1 MAPSTPLTAAAAA
14 SYSLSIRTVSGGL
27 AFCIYSEEPSLQILR
42 QGLLEASAGSPSV
55 YTRLQELYYEHEFL
69 SYPFRRVTLYYEPEK
84 ATLAPSELLL
94 DGQDELWISP
104 HSEEAQASGSGA
116 PEKSYLRYTLPDETK
131 TFVLS
136 WSKEALQFLRR
147 TLLIIEPL
155 PYFAPILEER
165 RDRGRSEQGRELL
178 LLLREGAIDLFL
190 LSEGELLGYN
200 SFALVS
206 SLEAKVLA
214 GEAVFYAFSFWRHF
228 ALEGSTDRIT
238 IGYPE
243 EGREASTRLLKA
255 AAHETGELLSPYIA
269 QITQLSYRSLPQAPE
284 APSPTAH

>member
-1 MAPSTPLTAAAAA
+1 MAPSTPLTAATAA

-94 DGQDELWISP
+94 DGQDELW
-104 HSEEAQASGSGA
+104 
-116 PEKSYLRYTLPDETK
+116 

-136 WSKEALQFLRR
+136 WSREALQFLRR

-228 ALEGSTDRIT
+228 VLEGSTDRIT
-238 IGYPE
+238 IGYPM
-243 EGREASTRLLKA
+243 EGMKASIRLLEE

-269 QITQLSYRSLPQAPE
+269 QITQFSYRSLPQAPE

>member
-1 MAPSTPLTAAAAA
+1 MAPSTPLTAATAA

-27 AFCIYSEEPSLQILR
+27 AFCIYNEEPSPQILR

-69 SYPFRRVTLYYEPEK
+69 SYPFRRVTLYYEPEE
-84 ATLAPSELLL
+84 ATLVPSELLL

-116 PEKSYLRYTLPDETK
+116 PEKSYLRYALPDETK

-136 WSKEALQFLRR
+136 WSREALQF
-147 TLLIIEPL
+147 LIIEPL

-228 ALEGSTDRIT
+228 ALEGSADRIT
-238 IGYPE
+238 IGYPM
-243 EGREASTRLLKA
+243 EGMEASTRLLEATAQK
-255 AAHETGELLSPYIA
+255 TGELLSPYIA
-269 QITQLSYRSLPQAPE
+269 QITQLSYRSLPQANE
-284 APSPTAH
+284 APTPTAH

>member
-1 MAPSTPLTAAAAA
+1 MAPSTPLTAATAA

-104 HSEEAQASGSGA
+104 HSEETQASGSGA
-116 PEKSYLRYTLPDETK
+116 SEKSYLRYTDETK

-136 WSKEALQFLRR
+136 WSREALQFLRR

-228 ALEGSTDRIT
+228 VLEGSTDRIT
-238 IGYPE
+238 IGYPV
-243 EGREASTRLLKA
+243 EGMEASIRLLEE

-269 QITQLSYRSLPQAPE
+269 QITQFSYRSLPQAPE

>member
-1 MAPSTPLTAAAAA
+1 MAPSTPLTAATAA

-27 AFCIYSEEPSLQILR
+27 AFCIYSEEASLQNLR

-116 PEKSYLRYTLPDETK
+116 SEKSYLRYALPDETK

-136 WSKEALQFLRR
+136 WSREA
-147 TLLIIEPL
+147 LLIIEPL

-228 ALEGSTDRIT
+228 TLEGSTDRIT

-243 EGREASTRLLKA
+243 EGMEASTRLLEA

-269 QITQLSYRSLPQAPE
+269 QITQFSYRSLPQAPE

>member
-1 MAPSTPLTAAAAA
+1 MAPSIPLTAATAA
-14 SYSLSIRTVSGGL
+14 SYSLSIRTLSGGL
-27 AFCIYSEEPSLQILR
+27 AFCIYSEGPSPHILR
-42 QGLLEASAGSPSV
+42 QGLLEASAGSSSV
-55 YTRLQELYYEHEFL
+55 YAMLQELYYEHEFL
-69 SYPFRRVTLYYEPEK
+69 SYPFRRVTLYYEPEE

-104 HSEEAQASGSGA
+104 HSEEHQSNSSGA
-116 PEKSYLRYTLPDETK
+116 PAKSYQRYALPDETK

-136 WSKEALQFLRR
+136 WSREALQFLRR

-155 PYFAPILEER
+155 PYFAPTLEER
-165 RDRGRSEQGRELL
+165 RDRGRSEHGRELL

-200 SFALVS
+200 SFAIVS
-206 SLEAKVLA
+206 SHEAKVLA

-228 ALEGSTDRIT
+228 ALEGSADRVT

-284 APSPTAH
+284 VPNPTAV